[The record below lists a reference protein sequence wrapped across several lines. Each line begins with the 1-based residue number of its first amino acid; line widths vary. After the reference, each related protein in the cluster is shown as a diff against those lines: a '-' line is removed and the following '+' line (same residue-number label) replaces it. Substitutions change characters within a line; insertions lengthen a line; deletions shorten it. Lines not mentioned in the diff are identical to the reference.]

1 MTGLLQ
7 WPWEWVEPL
16 MLCPEQAEI
25 PGTWFLN
32 SRDAYPLFTSMIP
45 PLEEQNQLLPH
56 NLVAK
61 IKQHNKLLWH
71 TQEIMQSAPL
81 ETSYST
87 RDSQ

>member
-1 MTGLLQ
+1 
-7 WPWEWVEPL
+7 

-32 SRDAYPLFTSMIP
+32 SRDTYPLFTSMIP

-61 IKQHNKLLWH
+61 IKQQNKLLWH
-71 TQEIMQSAPL
+71 KIMQSAPL
-81 ETSYST
+81 KTSYST
-87 RDSQ
+87 RDGQ